1 MRRIVPLTWLVG
13 LLAVTACR
21 AEFIVH
27 TQRSSFEENAYG
39 LKTIDFEG
47 VAEPGFQ
54 RGFPFKNGLTLQGVK
69 FVGTHTAGT
78 KRYLWVADD
87 AANPDLF
94 DWGSGA
100 VLYGPSALLGTDP
113 KIAVTLPA
121 GITAVG
127 ADLMSI
133 LPFAAALKIT
143 LASGEVFDVNT
154 LEFPQRTFWGITS
167 TAPIASLTF
176 AATQDAYPM
185 LDNFTF
191 GLAAPAPPAI
201 GLFALGSAVL
211 LTYQRRRRHSSRAG
225 RRPAYARL
233 PAGP

>member
-1 MRRIVPLTWLVG
+1 MRRIVPLTCLVG
-13 LLAVTACR
+13 LLAVAAGR

-47 VAEPGFQ
+47 VAQPGFQ
-54 RGFPFKNGLTLQGVK
+54 RGFPFSSGLKLQEVK
-69 FVGTHTAGT
+69 FVGTHTGGT

-87 AANPDLF
+87 EAAPELF

-100 VLYGPSALLGTDP
+100 VLYGPSAILGTDP
-113 KIAVTLPA
+113 KITATLPA

-133 LPFAAALKIT
+133 LPFAAGLKIT

-154 LEFPQRTFWGITS
+154 LDFPKRTFWGITS
-167 TAPIASLTF
+167 TSPITSLTF

-191 GLAAPAPPAI
+191 GLAAPAPPALI
-201 GLFALGSAVL
+201 LFAVGSAVL
-211 LTYQRRRRHSSRAG
+211 LAYQR
-225 RRPAYARL
+225 
-233 PAGP
+233 